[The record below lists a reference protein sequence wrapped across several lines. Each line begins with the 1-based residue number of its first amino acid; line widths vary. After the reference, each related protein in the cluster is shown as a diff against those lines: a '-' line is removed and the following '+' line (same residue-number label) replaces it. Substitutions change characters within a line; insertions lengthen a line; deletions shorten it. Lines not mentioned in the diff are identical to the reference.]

1 MSPGPTIDVA
11 TRLQQA
17 VVDLAWSL
25 WGELGVSS
33 WQPRRHRDWAIG
45 LEPLLMLTA
54 SVAREDPRL
63 AQEAVDWCA
72 TNERFVSR
80 TQYRHVFKAAD
91 WPFADDLVWLSSALQ
106 RHLRGRWPGASDDA
120 PPLDAVSGKST
131 APALE
136 RPALLSLRLRAL
148 FGVSARAELLQVL
161 LLSAPERT
169 VKELTERVSY
179 TRRQVE
185 LDLDMLVA
193 GGLVRRVE
201 WASPARF
208 VLAQRRALTEL
219 VGELPRI
226 TVRWTP
232 LVHALTGLTHA
243 FGELSKRD
251 LASPETEMR
260 RRVRDLEP
268 PIAHAGLPQPP
279 KPADGD
285 YLERMAQWSVEAF
298 EAVAAGDTS
307 AFLDG
312 RNLLP

>member
-1 MSPGPTIDVA
+1 MSPGLTVDTS
-11 TRLQQA
+11 TRLRQL

-45 LEPLLMLTA
+45 LEPLLILTA

-63 AQEAVDWCA
+63 AQEAIDWCA
-72 TNERFVSR
+72 TNERLVSR

-91 WPFADDLVWLSSALQ
+91 WPFEDDLVWLASALQ
-106 RHLRGRWPGASDDA
+106 RHLRGRWPGASEES
-120 PPLDAVSGKST
+120 PSLDALSGKSS
-131 APALE
+131 APALG

-148 FGVSARAELLQVL
+148 FGVGARAELLQVL

-208 VLAQRRALTEL
+208 VLAHRRPFTEV
-219 VGELPRI
+219 VGDLPR
-226 TVRWTP
+226 VAPRWTP
-232 LVHALTGLTHA
+232 LVQVVTSLVHV
-243 FGELSKRD
+243 FGELSTRA
-251 LASPETEMR
+251 LVSPETELR
-260 RRVRDLEP
+260 RRMRDLEP
-268 PIAHAGLPQPP
+268 LIAHAGLRKPP
-279 KPADGD
+279 TPAGGD
-285 YLERMAQWSVEAF
+285 YVERLASWSVETL
-298 EAVAAGDTS
+298 EAVALGDAS
-307 AFLDG
+307 PFLDG
-312 RNLLP
+312 HTLPP